1 MRKNIIQMTKKG
13 VVYAATAATI
23 MSSTLFS
30 GVTFAKEGSGQPV
43 AVETQVTAT
52 SGDAARSSVSY
63 SGLVKEGSYYY
74 LYDEYGKMDLDGW
87 VELDGVEYY
96 LQESNKY
103 AVIRIYDPSAG
114 TCSDYNAKTGKF
126 DQRKNALVRLVD
138 NRYYRF
144 DGNGKLEKQS
154 GWYTVNGSKMAYRG
168 ADGGINAFA
177 ENGYTRSSTMLFLT
191 AITRL
196 SPAAGDR

>member
-30 GVTFAKEGSGQPV
+30 EVTFAKEGSGQPV

-96 LQESNKY
+96 LQESKKY

-154 GWYTVNGSKMAYRG
+154 GV
-168 ADGGINAFA
+168 
-177 ENGYTRSSTMLFLT
+177 
-191 AITRL
+191 
-196 SPAAGDR
+196 

>member
-30 GVTFAKEGSGQPV
+30 GVTFAKEGGGQPV

-63 SGLVKEGSYYY
+63 SRLVKEGSYYY

-96 LQESNKY
+96 LQESKKY

-154 GWYTVNGSKMAYRG
+154 GWYTINGSKM
-168 ADGGINAFA
+168 
-177 ENGYTRSSTMLFLT
+177 S
-191 AITRL
+191 
-196 SPAAGDR
+196 